1 MSRGAF
7 IIIVT
12 FAVASATSADTITVC
27 DSGCDYTSISAAIA
41 AAADGDVIQLS
52 AQTYAEGETIL
63 TGDRDVAIVGTI
75 DALGNP
81 TSIIDGQSTH
91 GVVEC
96 DPASPA
102 TVTLRNLVIQNGDQA
117 AGGAL
122 YMTGTANVVIRNCW
136 FLENRALT
144 SLGGAIVNY
153 EGSLDITECRFAGN
167 RAENGGAIEQWTGT
181 TAVRDSVFTSN
192 FAISGGGAIA
202 AGGTFTV
209 ENCLFLGNTA
219 ERGGAI
225 LGADGL
231 TVRKCV
237 FDSNI
242 AVADGGGAVANL
254 NDADPTFIECT
265 FTDNS
270 GALGGAVGNYFD
282 SSPTIRDCIFE
293 SNSATDKGT
302 AIYNLVN
309 ASPVIEGCTFRR
321 NEVGGPCAGLGAAA
335 ISSGDPTSVPEI
347 RDTLFCENECG
358 DISGAYTG
366 TGNTFSE
373 SCGCPDADAD
383 GVCDDDDQ
391 CPGIPDVD
399 GDGDG
404 VADCVDEC
412 PADPLKTE
420 LGRCGCGS
428 VDTPVKGDFNCDGV
442 FDSDDYIAMQAALGI
457 CAGDLDGNGRVDG
470 ADFGLLFVGWGNCP

>member
-1 MSRGAF
+1 MHRAPLAATLIATIG
-7 IIIVT
+7 T
-12 FAVASATSADTITVC
+12 VAHAETITVC
-27 DSGCDYTSISAAIA
+27 ASGCDFTSIATAID

-52 AQTYAEGETIL
+52 AETYAEGATIL
-63 TGDRDVAIVGTI
+63 TGDRTISIVGTI

-91 GVVEC
+91 GVIEC
-96 DPASPA
+96 APASAA
-102 TVTLRNLVIQNGDQA
+102 TINLRDLVIRNGDA
-117 AGGAL
+117 VEAGGL
-122 YMTGTANVVIRNCW
+122 SMTGAVNVAIRNCW
-136 FLENRALT
+136 FLENRALD

-153 EGSLDITECRFAGN
+153 EGTLDIADCRFDGN
-167 RAENGGAIEQWTGT
+167 RAENGGAVEQWTGT
-181 TAVRDSVFTSN
+181 TSIRDSVFTAN

-209 ENCLFLGNTA
+209 EDCLFLGNTA
-219 ERGGAI
+219 GRGGAI

-231 TVRKCV
+231 TVRNCV

-282 SSPTIRDCIFE
+282 SSPTIRDCVFE
-293 SNSATDKGT
+293 SNSATENGS

-309 ASPVIEGCTFRR
+309 ASPVIEGCAFRR
-321 NEVGGPCAGLGAAA
+321 NEVGPTVGLGAAA
-335 ISSGDPTSVPEI
+335 ISSGDPTCVPEI
-347 RDTLFCENECG
+347 GNTLFCENVPG

-366 TGNTFSE
+366 TGNTFNE

-383 GVCDDDDQ
+383 GICDDDDQ
-391 CPGIPDVD
+391 CPGGPDVD

-412 PADPLKTE
+412 PDDPDKSLA
-420 LGRCGCGS
+420 GRCGCGTP
-428 VDTPVKGDFNCDGV
+428 DTPVQGDFNCDGV
-442 FDSDDYIAMQAALGI
+442 FDRHDYLAMQTALGI
-457 CAGDLDGNGRVDG
+457 CAGDLNGDGVVDG
-470 ADFGLLFVGWGNCP
+470 ADFGVLLIAWGNCP